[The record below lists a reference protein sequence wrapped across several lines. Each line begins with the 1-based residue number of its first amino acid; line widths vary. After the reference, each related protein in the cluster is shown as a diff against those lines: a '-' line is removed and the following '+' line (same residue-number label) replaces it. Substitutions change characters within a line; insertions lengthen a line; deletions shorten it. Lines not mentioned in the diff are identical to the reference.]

1 MAGLS
6 VYQYILILGIIIAF
20 PSWGLPS
27 TTDLTDL
34 IVHPILYIILRTELN

>member
-6 VYQYILILGIIIAF
+6 VYQYMLILGIIIDF
-20 PSWGLPS
+20 FSWGLPS

-34 IVHPILYIILRTELN
+34 IIHSHYFKD